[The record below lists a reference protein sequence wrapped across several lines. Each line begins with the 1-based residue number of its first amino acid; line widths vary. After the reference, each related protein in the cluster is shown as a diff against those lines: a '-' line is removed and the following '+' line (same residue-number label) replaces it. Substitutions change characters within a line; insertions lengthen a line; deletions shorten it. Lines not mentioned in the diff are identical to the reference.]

1 MFTEFSYYQILGLP
15 ILLYIG
21 ILGFIFLLSAGVIGY
36 LSYTG
41 KTKIPV
47 KTHKLIAGIGILLG
61 LIHGTLAVLTYL

>member
-15 ILLYIG
+15 VLIYIG
-21 ILGFIFLLSAGVIGY
+21 ILGFIFLITAGVIGY

-47 KTHKLIAGIGILLG
+47 KTHKLIAGIGLLLA
-61 LIHGTLAVLTYL
+61 LIHGTLAILSYL